1 MTLLQAIGA
10 GLVQGL
16 TEFLPVSS
24 SGHLVLF
31 QELLGISEPSLFLEA
46 VVHAATLFAVA
57 IFFWKKL
64 ISLSVREVFLL
75 LIGSIPAGV
84 IGILFA
90 DAIESLFSSLLI
102 VGGALAITG
111 LINIATDRMLTKRS
125 QIEKAIDKLTLL
137 AEAKELKKEIPTLK
151 QIFVVGSA
159 QAVAI
164 IPGISRSGSTIAT
177 GLFMGLS
184 KDSAF
189 TYSFLLSLPA
199 IGGAFLLQL
208 LDLYKSSFSLS
219 DGIEIYVLA
228 AVVAALTGFASLSLL
243 KYMMVHAQFRWFG
256 VYCLLLSGIV
266 IATTLL

>member
-1 MTLLQAIGA
+1 M
-10 GLVQGL
+10 
-16 TEFLPVSS
+16 
-24 SGHLVLF
+24 
-31 QELLGISEPSLFLEA
+31 
-46 VVHAATLFAVA
+46 
-57 IFFWKKL
+57 
-64 ISLSVREVFLL
+64 
-75 LIGSIPAGV
+75 
-84 IGILFA
+84 
-90 DAIESLFSSLLI
+90 
-102 VGGALAITG
+102 AITG
-111 LINIATDRMLTKRS
+111 LINIATDRMLAKRS
-125 QIEKAIDKLTLL
+125 QVEKKAAIEKATDKLTLL
-137 AEAKELKKEIPTLK
+137 AEAKELKKEIPSLK

-219 DGIEIYVLA
+219 DGIEIYALA

-256 VYCLLLSGIV
+256 AYCLMLSGIV
-266 IATTLL
+266 VVTTLL